1 MSEILAE
8 FDSRPGDGEELV
20 TRREL
25 AGILGVHPITVKK
38 WEDQGLPVAERGA
51 RGIASKYSVRQV
63 RAWHAARGASP
74 ESQEMPTDSIGIKAR
89 KEHFQTLLA
98 QQKFEERAKRLI
110 PIHEVERAWS
120 MIVVAV
126 RSKLL
131 ALPQTLS
138 DKLYRE
144 ATLHGLEGVER
155 ALDESVR
162 DVLRELAGVNED
174 EEEA

>member
-1 MSEILAE
+1 
-8 FDSRPGDGEELV
+8 
-20 TRREL
+20 
-25 AGILGVHPITVKK
+25 
-38 WEDQGLPVAERGA
+38 
-51 RGIASKYSVRQV
+51 
-63 RAWHAARGASP
+63 
-74 ESQEMPTDSIGIKAR
+74 MPTDTIGIKAR

-155 ALDESVR
+155 ALRTPLEPPSLQPD
-162 DVLRELAGVNED
+162 AGEGEAAAAENAGQDPRSED
-174 EEEA
+174 QRVKAR